1 MIFRATDIK
10 LKFKILKKITIAID
24 GFSSTGKSTLAKQL
38 AKHLGYVYVDTGAMY
53 RAVTF
58 FAMQNGYITADF
70 FDNQTLINSLPSI
83 KLHFEFNSELGF
95 AEMYLNDVNIEKEIR
110 TLEVSNF
117 VSLVA
122 EVSQVRTKLV
132 EQQKEMGKGK
142 GIVMDG
148 RDIGT
153 VVFPKA
159 ELKVFMT
166 ASSDT
171 RAQRRFEEL
180 QEKGQDVSF
189 EEVLKNVEQRD
200 YIDTHRDDS
209 PLRKADDA
217 IEIDNSYLTREEQFN
232 AVLEMVDD
240 VTKSL

>member
-1 MIFRATDIK
+1 MINKYTV
-10 LKFKILKKITIAID
+10 LKKITIAID

-53 RAVTF
+53 RAVAF
-58 FAMQNGYITADF
+58 FAMQNGYISKDF
-70 FDNQTLINSLPSI
+70 FDKQTLINSLPFI
-83 KLHFEFNSELGF
+83 KLHFEFNIELGF
-95 AEMYLNDVNIEKEIR
+95 AEMYLNGVNVEKEIR
-110 TLEVSNF
+110 TLDVSNF

-122 EVSQVRTKLV
+122 EVSEVRAKLV

-166 ASSDT
+166 ASSET
-171 RAQRRFEEL
+171 RAQRRFKEL
-180 QEKGQDVSF
+180 QEKVQTVTF

-209 PLRKADDA
+209 PLRKAD
-217 IEIDNSYLTREEQFN
+217 EIGR
-232 AVLEMVDD
+232 AHV
-240 VTKSL
+240 